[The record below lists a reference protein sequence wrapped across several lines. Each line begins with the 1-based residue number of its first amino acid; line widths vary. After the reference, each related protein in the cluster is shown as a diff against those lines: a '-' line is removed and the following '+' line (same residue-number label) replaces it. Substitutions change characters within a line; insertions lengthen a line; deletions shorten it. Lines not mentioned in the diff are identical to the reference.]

1 MSDLSLAG
9 APKARPQLASGPD
22 GWRGLFGAYD
32 DIVLVANSDAVDI
45 GDLTRRFGE
54 RTLFV
59 FFNKVYKV
67 LDQPFDRKS
76 ILVARSSEA
85 GANIVYRREVD
96 DVVRLL
102 SPPGFLGILNLR
114 VATAERFSGAE
125 EFGDRSVGFL
135 DLSRHFADFYS
146 TRHVPSS
153 GFALAVWLTEQRLSS
168 RVHLAGFTAKRS
180 TAWKVFHVHDWT
192 TEQIVQRL
200 LLRAGRLHAI
210 PGGQLDVPLGRI
222 ARRFPEIDV
231 SDVSLVAADVLS
243 ERLEQ
248 ANVAID
254 RLFSLTRLQARFD
267 GLLRS
272 LKPKTR
278 KAKLAAARAATGDAA
293 KES

>member
-1 MSDLSLAG
+1 M
-9 APKARPQLASGPD
+9 ASTSELGTGLG
-22 GWRGLFGAYD
+22 GWSAFFGAFD

-45 GDLTRRFGE
+45 ADLDRRFGE
-54 RTLFV
+54 KTLFV

-67 LDQPFDRKS
+67 LDQAFVRPS

-85 GANIVYRREVD
+85 GANIVYRREVE

-102 SPPGFLGILNLR
+102 AEPGFRGILNLR
-114 VATAERFSGAE
+114 VAPVERFSE
-125 EFGDRSVGFL
+125 RREFGERAVGFL
-135 DLSRHFADFYS
+135 DLADHFADFYS
-146 TRHVPSS
+146 ARHVPSS
-153 GFALAVWLTEQRLSS
+153 GFALAVWLTEQGLSS

-180 TAWKVFHVHDWT
+180 TQWKVFHVHDWT

-200 LLRAGRLHAI
+200 LLRAGKLHAV
-210 PGGQLDVPLGRI
+210 GGGADALPLDRI
-222 ARRFPEIDV
+222 ARRFPGIDA

-254 RLFSLTRLQARFD
+254 RLFSLTRFPARID
-267 GLLRS
+267 TLLRR

-278 KAKLAAARAATGDAA
+278 KAKLAEARAAEAGTA

>member
-1 MSDLSLAG
+1 MCDIVEMRRHRELG
-9 APKARPQLASGPD
+9 AEPG
-22 GWRGLFGAYD
+22 GWSAFFGAYD

-45 GDLTRRFGE
+45 AALTVQFGE
-54 RTLFV
+54 KTLFV

-67 LDQPFDRKS
+67 LDQPFVRPS
-76 ILVARSSEA
+76 LLVARSSEA
-85 GANIVYRREVD
+85 GANIVYRREVE

-102 SPPGFLGILNLR
+102 AAPGFRGILNLR
-114 VATAERFSGAE
+114 AAPAERFSAAE
-125 EFGDRSVGFL
+125 DFGDRGVGFL

-146 TRHVPSS
+146 ARHVPSS
-153 GFALAVWLTEQRLSS
+153 GFALAVWLTEQGLSA
-168 RVHLAGFTAKRS
+168 RIHLAGFTGKRS

-200 LLRAGRLHAI
+200 LLRAGTLRTV
-210 PGGQLDVPLGRI
+210 GGAGDASPLDRI
-222 ARRFPEIDV
+222 ARRFPGIDAADV
-231 SDVSLVAADVLS
+231 SIVAADVLS

-254 RLFSLTRLQARFD
+254 RLFSLTRLQGRIDEA
-267 GLLRS
+267 LRR

-278 KAKLAAARAATGDAA
+278 KAKLAEARAADERAG